1 MSVRLMGKVWDSEY
15 AKYQTDEN
23 GQIALNKKGTPVESK
38 AKLLVMLKLADN
50 ANDEGL
56 CYPKQDTIAEKTTVK
71 RPTVSKI
78 INQLEAD
85 RKIVKTRTKEH
96 NIYKLNFE
104 DLDSHLYGN
113 PPVENSDS
121 NVSSDDI
128 PNVSSADIK
137 AVQMSAQMTSN
148 VSSADIPLKGL
159 NHQKNRQYIEPSSS
173 KDDGELWKTDESIV
187 QIYAAYQQFFHKKI
201 RWRKNDDAE
210 GKNYND
216 VDLRLIELGIIQT
229 QIQATFEKINSFK
242 YYTSEID
249 RFVDIGEQMDSATID
264 VMLSQN
270 RKHWLESNPFGVGK
284 MGYQWNQLED
294 WGSEEAA

>member
-1 MSVRLMGKVWDSEY
+1 MSVRLMGNVWDSEY
-15 AKYQTDEN
+15 AKFQTDEN
-23 GQIALNKKGTPVESK
+23 GRIELNKKGKPVESK

-56 CYPKQDTIAEKTTVK
+56 CYPKQETIAEKTTVK

-104 DLDSHLYGN
+104 DLDSHLCGN

-128 PNVSSADIK
+128 PNVSSADIR
-137 AVQMSAQMTSN
+137 AVQMSAQMTSD
-148 VSSADIPLKGL
+148 VSSDDIPLKGL

-173 KDDGELWKTDESIV
+173 KDDGEVWKTDESIV

-201 RWRKNDDAE
+201 RWRKNDDSE
-210 GKNYND
+210 GEKYND

-229 QIQATFEKINSFK
+229 QIQANFEKINSFK
-242 YYTSEID
+242 YYTGEIE
-249 RFVDIGEQMDSATID
+249 RFVDIGEQIGSDTID
-264 VMLSQN
+264 VMLIQN
-270 RKHWLESNPFGVGK
+270 RRNWLRSNPFGVAK
-284 MGYQWNQLED
+284 MSYEWNQLED
-294 WGSEEAA
+294 WGLEDAA